1 MEEVSSTVD
10 SGKTSSEGKDRETDM
25 MIVTAITALAIIIF
39 FNKLFHT
46 RLVIT

>member
-1 MEEVSSTVD
+1 MEGVSLTVD
-10 SGKTSSEGKDRETDM
+10 SGKTSSEGKDRETEM
-25 MIVTAITALAIIIF
+25 MIATAITTLATVIF